1 MSENILQKLNF
12 HPATVQ
18 WFGQQFQNP
27 SPPQIMGWPHIA
39 AGQHTLI
46 LAPTGSGKTL
56 AAFLWCIDDLLRQGL
71 KTDPV
76 AFAANSLGVHTLY
89 ISPLKALNNDIY
101 YNLKA
106 PLSGIKHT
114 ARQLGFEPPHI
125 HSAVR
130 TGDTPAHVRQSMVK
144 KPPHI
149 LITTPESLYLLL
161 TSEKG
166 RLIFRN
172 LKYIIVDEI
181 HAVSN
186 NKRGVH
192 LSLSLERLMS
202 LLDNEP
208 IRIGLSATQKPLQR
222 IAAFLGGQ
230 TFNPRIQQY
239 RARPIVI
246 VDTGQRK
253 NINLRVISPV
263 KDWTDVPDASV
274 WPLVIDKIYELITS
288 HKNTLVFVNMR
299 AQAEKIARQ
308 LNEKHC
314 ETTGN
319 SDAEL
324 ALAHHGSISRE
335 LRYETEARLKAGD
348 IPAVIATASL
358 ELGIDIGSIDL
369 VVQLQSPGSVSSG
382 LQRVG
387 RSGHL
392 LNSTSTGRII
402 PLFQADV
409 DDCLALAQAMHDRD
423 IEETTI
429 PENALDVLAQQI
441 VAEVSMRDWP
451 RLELYHLLR
460 GSYCYRTLSETAFN
474 NVVDML
480 SGRYGDSELRALRP
494 RISWDRVNDKLI
506 ARRGSRLLSVLNGG
520 TIADRGY
527 YGVYLE
533 GANTRLG
540 EVEEEF
546 VFESRVGDIFFLGN
560 NEWRINEIT
569 RDRILVTPRGSA
581 KPRAPFWKGEPVYRD
596 FATSRKIGAFRKRML
611 DENQQTKIDCSLA
624 NKDTLNSL
632 HHFLERQRHMTR
644 QVPTDHDI
652 VVEYFRDA
660 NNEPHIMV
668 HAPFGGRL
676 LGAWATAL
684 STALEKRANT
694 EVQFVYDNDGMLFR
708 LLDAED
714 LPLIDDLF
722 ALSFN
727 DIQEMLISAISQTPM
742 FIVRFR
748 HNATRALL
756 LSRSRT
762 NKRIPLWLQRLRAA
776 DLLQVVRAHAD
787 FPVLLETYRDCLE
800 DMFDIHSL
808 KNVLEEIQ
816 TGMTKIHYAHT
827 TSPSPMA
834 AGLMFR
840 FLAEHM
846 YDYDR
851 FRTTAHA
858 AEISSELLADILARE
873 EIPQIV
879 TQEQVERAEHYW
891 QFLQAD
897 RQARDSEDCFE
908 MIDTLGPISEH
919 DLTERS
925 LIHPAAWLNELA
937 LKKRIINTK
946 AGWISSATQEI
957 YNSADHTALVRR
969 VLRVRGPQTAE
980 QIATA
985 VDIPVEKTK
994 EILLFLHSEKE
1005 IVRGPLIVGMEVEQW
1020 CDRDNF
1026 ALLYRHAIATRRK
1039 AHDPGDRQSFLHFL
1053 MLWHHTDKSHKSSEA
1068 IVHQYAG
1075 LYFPLYFFERHILT
1089 SRLSFIEDDT
1099 IHIALQEL
1107 IAAGEIIP
1115 TAAKTDAGHF
1125 YVRFNMRGQEHF
1137 FRSQTE
1143 LAEPVTSL
1151 AEDAKIVYQFL
1162 KENGASPFRDIR
1174 DGTGY
1179 LPTQIEHALTI
1190 LARLGLVS
1198 CDHLPTFYAV
1208 LQNEPQPS
1216 SPKSS
1221 WHNQIKQPW
1230 STSQAARR
1238 RPLPRRE
1245 VQARL
1250 QQRTGRWFLT
1260 LSFAVM
1266 GKDIQPD
1273 KRAEIQARLLL
1284 QRYGI
1289 LVKEFYRREQG
1300 LLSWHQIFQVLK
1312 RLEWGGEIRRG
1323 YFISGLSG
1331 VQFATHE
1338 ALQLLEKT
1346 NAQTSRSQTA
1356 KLLSVIDPALPFGGQ
1371 LEWDLT
1377 DKNRQKIK
1385 VTRAGSNHIFF
1396 DGAKPLLYLENY
1408 GSRIYTTHA
1417 ARPEQC
1423 VGFPDELKNWLRVPE
1438 SIRPRKKI
1446 EILQIDGMNPA
1457 RHELAALIIDKG
1469 FEIDGE
1475 NLVLWPS
1482 NL

>member
-1 MSENILQKLNF
+1 MSENILQQLNF
-12 HPATVQ
+12 HPATIQ
-18 WFGQQFQNP
+18 WFGQQFKNP
-27 SPPQIMGWPHIA
+27 SPAQIMGWPHIA

-56 AAFLWCIDDLLRQGL
+56 AAFLWCIDDLFRQGL
-71 KTDPV
+71 KTDPA
-76 AFAANSLGVHTLY
+76 AFAANSLGVHSLY
-89 ISPLKALNNDIY
+89 ISPLKALNNDIH

-114 ARQLGFEPPHI
+114 ARQMGLEPPHI
-125 HSAVR
+125 HSTVR
-130 TGDTPAHVRQSMVK
+130 TGDTPAYLRRSMVK
-144 KPPHI
+144 KAPHI

-166 RLIFRN
+166 RLLFRN

-181 HAVSN
+181 HAVSD

-192 LSLSLERLMS
+192 LSLSLERLMG
-202 LLDNEP
+202 LLEQEP
-208 IRIGLSATQKPLQR
+208 IRIGLSATQRPLER

-230 TFNPRIQQY
+230 IFDPKTRKY
-239 RARPIVI
+239 KARPVVI
-246 VDTGQRK
+246 VDAGRRK
-253 NINLRVISPV
+253 NMNLQVISPV
-263 KDWTDVPDASV
+263 KDWADLPDASV
-274 WPLVIDKIYELITS
+274 WPLVISKLYAMITT
-288 HKNTLVFVNMR
+288 HKSTLVFVNMR

-308 LNEKHC
+308 LNEKHR

-319 SDAEL
+319 PDAEF

-335 LRYETEARLKAGD
+335 LRYETEARLKAGN

-409 DDCLALAQAMHDRD
+409 DDCLALVQAMHDRD
-423 IEETTI
+423 IEETTV

-460 GSYCYRTLSETAFN
+460 GSYCYRYLSETAFN

-480 SGRYGDSELRALRP
+480 SGRYGDSELRALQP

-506 ARRGSRLLSVLNGG
+506 ARRGSRLLAVLNGG

-596 FATSRKIGAFRKRML
+596 FVTSRKIGAFRKRML
-611 DENQQTKIDCSLA
+611 DENRQTKVDITLA
-624 NKDTLNSL
+624 DENTLNNL
-632 HHFLERQRHMTR
+632 YQYLERQRHMTR

-652 VVEYFRDA
+652 VVEYFRDV
-660 NNEPHIMV
+660 NDEPHIMV

-708 LLDAED
+708 LLETEA

-722 ALSFN
+722 ALSFD
-727 DIQEMLISAISQTPM
+727 DIQKMLIKTISQTPM

-756 LSRSRT
+756 LSRSHT
-762 NKRIPLWLQRLRAA
+762 DKRIPLWLQRLRAA
-776 DLLQVVRAHAD
+776 DLLQVVREYAD
-787 FPVLLETYRDCLE
+787 FPILLETYRDCLE
-800 DMFDIHSL
+800 DLFDIFSL

-816 TGMTKIHYAHT
+816 TGKTKIHYAHT
-827 TSPSPMA
+827 ASPSPMA

-851 FRTTAHA
+851 FRTTGHA
-858 AEISSELLADILARE
+858 AEISSELLAEILMRE

-879 TQEQVERAEHYW
+879 TQEQATQAEHYW
-891 QFLQAD
+891 QYLRTD

-908 MIDTLGPISEH
+908 IIDALGPISEH
-919 DLTERS
+919 DIAARS
-925 LIHPAAWLNELA
+925 RIHPAGWISELA
-937 LKKRIINTK
+937 AKKRIIEST
-946 AGWISSATQEI
+946 AGWMSCATQEI
-957 YNSADHTALVRR
+957 YDTGDQTALVRR
-969 VLRVRGPQTAE
+969 ILRVHGPQTAE
-980 QIATA
+980 QIAA
-985 VDIPVEKTK
+985 IMNMSEEKIK

-1005 IVRGPLIVGMEVEQW
+1005 IVQGRLIIGVKMEQW

-1026 ALLYRHAIATRRK
+1026 ALLYRQAIAARRR
-1039 AHDPGDRQSFLHFL
+1039 AHDPGDRESFLAFQ
-1053 MLWHHTDKSHKSSEA
+1053 MLWHHVDNNRTSIEN
-1068 IVHQYAG
+1068 IVQQYAG
-1075 LYFPLYFFERHILT
+1075 LYFPLYFFEREILP
-1089 SRLSFIEDDT
+1089 SRLPATQDRPM
-1099 IHIALQEL
+1099 QEEL
-1107 IAAGEIIP
+1107 YKQVAAGEIFPIA
-1115 TAAKTDAGHF
+1115 TKTETGR
-1125 YVRFNMRGQEHF
+1125 YQVRFSPRGQEHI
-1137 FRSQTE
+1137 FRSKEQSE
-1143 LAEPVTSL
+1143 SIADLAEES
-1151 AEDAKIVYQFL
+1151 KSVYYFL

-1174 DGTGY
+1174 DATDY
-1179 LPTQIEHALTI
+1179 APIEVEHALTD
-1190 LARLGLVS
+1190 LTRLGLVS

-1208 LQNEPQPS
+1208 LQNETQS
-1216 SPKSS
+1216 SSEKST
-1221 WHNQIKQPW
+1221 WHDQIKQPW
-1230 STSQAARR
+1230 SAARR
-1238 RPLPRRE
+1238 PSLPRRE
-1245 VQARL
+1245 VEIRL
-1250 QQRTGRWFLT
+1250 QHRMGRWLLT
-1260 LSFAVM
+1260 SSFAVM
-1266 GKDIQPD
+1266 GKDLPTN
-1273 KRAEIQARLLL
+1273 KRAELQAGVLL

-1289 LVKEFYRREQG
+1289 LVKDFYRREQG
-1300 LLSWHQIFQVLK
+1300 LVPWHQIFQVLK
-1312 RLEWGGEIRRG
+1312 RMEWSGEIRRG

-1331 VQFATHE
+1331 VQFATHT
-1338 ALQLLEKT
+1338 AIRLLEKVNSRT
-1346 NAQTSRSQTA
+1346 NYTLETN
-1356 KLLSVIDPALPFGGQ
+1356 LLSIVDPALPFGGQ
-1371 LEWDLT
+1371 MEWDIT
-1377 DKNRQKIK
+1377 DKNAQKMS
-1385 VTRAGSNHIFF
+1385 VTRAGSNHIFYK
-1396 DGAKPLLYLENY
+1396 DTIALLYLENY
-1408 GSRIYTTHA
+1408 GSRIFTTNKTTLELCVEF
-1417 ARPEQC
+1417 PEY
-1423 VGFPDELKNWLRVPE
+1423 VKNWLRLPE
-1438 SIRPRKKI
+1438 PIRPRKKI
-1446 EILQIDGMNPA
+1446 EILQIDGVDAA
-1457 RHELAALIIDKG
+1457 RHELATVLIKKG
-1469 FEIDGE
+1469 FEMDGE
-1475 NLVLWPS
+1475 TLVLWPS